1 MKVLNLQC
9 SHQHDFEGWF
19 ASEDDFHQQLERGLL
34 SCPLCGDAQV
44 RKMLSA
50 PRLNLGRTSE
60 EPVARAG
67 IDEGLVE
74 LGRTAPG
81 SELQGRLLRAVRE
94 LMSQG
99 IEVLTGNA
107 ARADVLAAANFA
119 AARQL
124 IVAIPN
130 VFEAG
135 RIVQAARA
143 ENPGL
148 NIVARAHADAEV
160 DHLVEHGA
168 GTVIMGEREIARA
181 MIEQLSVAPS
191 AGAA

>member
-67 IDEGLVE
+67 SDEGLVE

-94 LMSQG
+94 LMSQT
-99 IEVLTGNA
+99 E
-107 ARADVLAAANFA
+107 DV
-119 AARQL
+119 
-124 IVAIPN
+124 
-130 VFEAG
+130 
-135 RIVQAARA
+135 
-143 ENPGL
+143 
-148 NIVARAHADAEV
+148 
-160 DHLVEHGA
+160 
-168 GTVIMGEREIARA
+168 GERFADQARA
-181 MIEQLSVAPS
+181 MHHGELAHCFRHQEKSVDEFAHES
-191 AGAA
+191 AETFRALLHRAELLHVRRRFLGSG